1 MPRMWFILGR
11 VQNVAGTSA
20 YAEYRVARS
29 RRRRALVVALALLC
43 VAVGA
48 GWAAFS
54 WSPGPG
60 RDGAIATSALV
71 LATALVVR
79 PRSDPERWRRGAEGE
94 TATAARLERLSP
106 RRWRVLHDLSIPG
119 SRANID
125 HLAIGRTGVW
135 LVDTKTTRARV
146 SAGWRSVHFG
156 DRRLD
161 TETVRWEAQIASD
174 RLGVR
179 VRPIVAVHGTGLRRR
194 GGRAGGVR
202 VVRAALVDRR
212 LRRGRTRLER
222 GEVEDLAALATTVF
236 GASGSAGSR
245 FAGSGFAASRS
256 RRRAGRG

>member
-1 MPRMWFILGR
+1 MWFTLGR

-29 RRRRALVVALALLC
+29 RHRWAMAVEFALLC
-43 VAVGA
+43 VAGAA
-48 GWAAFS
+48 GWAALA
-54 WSPGPG
+54 WSPGSG
-60 RDGAIATSALV
+60 RDGAIAIAVLV
-71 LATALVVR
+71 LAMAVVVR

-94 TATAARLERLSP
+94 KATAARLERLSP

-125 HLAIGRTGVW
+125 HLVIGRTGVW

-146 SAGWRSVHFG
+146 STRWRSVYFG

-161 TETVRWEAQIASD
+161 TGAVRWEAQVASD
-174 RLGVR
+174 RLGVK
-179 VRPIVAVHGTGLRRR
+179 VRPIVAVHGVGLRRR

-202 VVRAALVDRR
+202 VVRAGLVDRR

-222 GEVEDLAALATTVF
+222 GQVQDLATLAGSEF
-236 GASGSAGSR
+236 AASGLAASGSAGS
-245 FAGSGFAASRS
+245 GSSG
-256 RRRAGRG
+256 RAGRV